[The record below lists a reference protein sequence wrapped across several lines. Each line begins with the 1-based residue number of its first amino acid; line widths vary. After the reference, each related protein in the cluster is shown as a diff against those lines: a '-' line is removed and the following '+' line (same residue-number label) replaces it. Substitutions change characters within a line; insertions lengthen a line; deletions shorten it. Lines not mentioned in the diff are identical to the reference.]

1 MDVRQW
7 LRKTLY
13 AARTAERDRPQSGVT
28 LDSLAERTA
37 FVTGGARGI
46 GLAIARSLA
55 NHGVSVAVVDLDES
69 ALKRADDELSEL
81 TNTRAYVLDVR
92 DRRQYAE
99 VADAAEADLGPV
111 SIVVNNA
118 GVLDSVSPSRMDHTM
133 WDHVMGINAGGVYNG
148 IQAFVPRMIT
158 RGLGGHVVNTAS
170 TAGLFVDGPSLVYRS
185 GFLYHASKFAV
196 VGLSE
201 SLRLELAHHGIGVS
215 VLCPGPVAT
224 DGVINARSYRPA
236 NAPEHSAKIATILEA
251 AHNLVQEQGVSPS
264 VVGDLVV
271 DGIVHDRPYIFTAA
285 DMAGPIQARTE
296 ALLGAVPSGPLR

>member
-1 MDVRQW
+1 M
-7 LRKTLY
+7 
-13 AARTAERDRPQSGVT
+13 
-28 LDSLAERTA
+28 DSLSGRTA

-55 NHGVSVAVVDLDES
+55 RCGVSVAVADLDETALKQADEQLS
-69 ALKRADDELSEL
+69 ALTSARY
-81 TNTRAYVLDVR
+81 YVLDVR
-92 DRRQYAE
+92 DRRRYAE
-99 VADAAEADLGPV
+99 VADAVEAELGPV
-111 SIVVNNA
+111 SIAVNNA
-118 GVLDSVSPSRMDHTM
+118 GILDSVSPSRMDHTM

-148 IQAFVPRMIT
+148 VQAFVPRMIR

-170 TAGLFVDGPSLVYRS
+170 AAGLFVGGPSLLYKS

-201 SLRLELAHHGIGVS
+201 SLRVELAHHGIGVS

-224 DGVINARSYRPA
+224 DGVKNARSFRPA

-271 DGIVHDRPYIFTAA
+271 DAITHDRPYILTAA
-285 DMAGPIQARTE
+285 DMAGPIQARTD
-296 ALLGAVPSGPLR
+296 ALLAAVPPGALTSGSESEPSMDVPTM